1 MSDFPY
7 RALDF
12 LYMVYQTPRPLR
24 ILVGPDV
31 LSKYQR
37 IFAFNLRLL
46 RGGLPAS
53 SVKNL
58 SPEIVSSSRERRA
71 NAPPPLAVAQKATI

>member
-1 MSDFPY
+1 MSNFLGPALIASAILH

-12 LYMVYQTPRPLR
+12 LYMEYQPPRPLR
-24 ILVGPDV
+24 ILVGSDV

-46 RGGLPAS
+46 RGAL
-53 SVKNL
+53 
-58 SPEIVSSSRERRA
+58 
-71 NAPPPLAVAQKATI
+71 

>member
-1 MSDFPY
+1 MGSRRLFPISN

-12 LYMVYQTPRPLR
+12 LYMEYQPPRPLK

-46 RGGLPAS
+46 RGTL
-53 SVKNL
+53 
-58 SPEIVSSSRERRA
+58 
-71 NAPPPLAVAQKATI
+71 